1 MTFIHGIRRACATLA
16 LSAAIG
22 TAGATAASA
31 QDLSPP
37 PTSFSLGLVG
47 AYALVG
53 GSLVDFVGGG
63 LERAFVIGAGL
74 VMGAASPGSGPFA
87 QLSYGIEADSINMTG
102 TGSGWGIDRVRG
114 AVHGGSASVRYTAL
128 AGLARTR
135 GPFGSETGYSV
146 GLRVNIY
153 LSEPTVQESTG
164 IPPQYMNFYKAY
176 QRGQEAS
183 DAAFEVTMPRNA
195 DDDVIFAREGGPG
208 FKISNP
214 ATQFDQLAS
223 PPPGPSLFLQAN
235 YNDTGTFRT
244 RDLGFGI
251 SIRF

>member
-1 MTFIHGIRRACATLA
+1 MTFIHGIRRTCATLA

-22 TAGATAASA
+22 AAGASATSA
-31 QDLSPP
+31 QDLPP

-63 LERAFVIGAGL
+63 LERAFLIGGGL
-74 VMGAASPGSGPFA
+74 IMGAIGPGSGPLSQA
-87 QLSYGIEADSINMTG
+87 SYGVEVDSVNMTG

-153 LSEPTVQESTG
+153 LSEPTVKEDTG

-176 QRGQEAS
+176 QREQEAS
-183 DAAFEVTMPRNA
+183 DAAFEVAMPRDTA
-195 DDDVIFAREGGPG
+195 DDLLYPREGGAR
-208 FKISNP
+208 FKLSHP
-214 ATQFDQLAS
+214 STQFDQLAS
-223 PPPGPSLFLQAN
+223 PPPGPSLFIQAD

-244 RDLGFGI
+244 RDLGFGL

>member
-1 MTFIHGIRRACATLA
+1 MTFIHGIRRTCATLA

-22 TAGATAASA
+22 AAGASAASA
-31 QDLSPP
+31 QDLPP

-63 LERAFVIGAGL
+63 LERAFLIGGGL
-74 VMGAASPGSGPFA
+74 IMGAASPGSGPFS

-128 AGLARTR
+128 AGIARTR
-135 GPFGSETGYSV
+135 GPFGSETGFSV
-146 GLRVNIY
+146 GLRVHVYPQGMQQLQGNAGNEVIAPGNIEET
-153 LSEPTVQESTG
+153 LHG
-164 IPPQYMNFYKAY
+164 IPPKTGEDGKPPLSPVY
-176 QRGQEAS
+176 
-183 DAAFEVTMPRNA
+183 DMPLY
-195 DDDVIFAREGGPG
+195 ESHESMPMP
-208 FKISNP
+208 S
-214 ATQFDQLAS
+214 
-223 PPPGPSLFLQAN
+223 GPSLFLQAD

-244 RDLGFGI
+244 RDLGFGL